1 MNQALLEVRNLR
13 TYLRSG
19 GGEVRAVDDISFSI
33 PKGETFCLVGE
44 SGSGK
49 SVSALSVIR
58 LLPDGVA
65 SHPSGEILLNGQD
78 LLTLDD
84 PGIRAVRGLKIAM
97 IFQEPMTSLNPVMSI
112 GEQITEALQLH
123 HADMDDAEARERTIK
138 ALEQVQIPNA
148 SSRFRDY
155 PHQLS
160 GGQRQRVMIAMALA
174 CQPHLLIADEPTT
187 ALDVT
192 VQAEILRL
200 MRKLQD
206 DTGMSMLFITHDFG
220 VVAQMAHWV
229 GVMQQG
235 KLVEVGGCK
244 SVLRHPQHPYTQQL
258 LAAVPEN
265 LAKPGQVVMGVNP
278 SAHETAESPGA
289 EELPLSEEPVVK
301 TEAEPS
307 PPGRGQG
314 EGMQIDASPD
324 TPTLSGEEKA
334 LLQPPVDEMLSNS
347 DKKLL
352 SVLERAGLRLQ
363 ATQNVSNDSSL
374 PDEPGVE
381 AKTEPSPAGRGQGEG
396 VRIDA
401 LPDSIP
407 LTPTL
412 SREERELLRQP
423 PQRREETNSPARVDG
438 DTDKISPQIVTKLG
452 EPLLQIR
459 DLKVWFPI
467 KKGLFRQTVDYVKAV
482 DEVSLDIPQ
491 GEIVAL
497 VGESGCGKT
506 TLGRA
511 VLQLERPTAGSIRID
526 GQELTGLSARELRPL
541 RRKMQIAFQDPQSSL
556 NPRLLVE
563 TTLTEPMKVHGIGAN
578 QEQRI
583 ELAGQLLE
591 DMQLSRESLWRYPHE
606 FSGGQRQRIGLARA
620 LALNPEFVVC
630 DEITSALDV
639 SVQAEI
645 LQLLLDI
652 RRRRNLTLLFI
663 THNIGVVEYLSDR
676 TVVMYKGKVVEE
688 GLTAKVCGAP
698 EHPYTQKLLAAV
710 PRLVV

>member
-1 MNQALLEVRNLR
+1 MSQALLEVRNLR
-13 TYLRSG
+13 TYLSSG

-65 SHPSGEILLNGQD
+65 SHPGGEILLNGQD
-78 LLTLDD
+78 LLKLDD
-84 PGIRAVRGLKIAM
+84 AGIRAVRGLKIAM

-123 HADMDDAEARERTIK
+123 HPDMDDAEATERSIK
-138 ALEQVQIPNA
+138 ALEQVQIPSA

-174 CQPHLLIADEPTT
+174 CEPHLLIADEPTT

-220 VVAQMAHWV
+220 VVAQMADWV

-235 KLVEVGGCK
+235 KLVEVGTCAE
-244 SVLRHPQHPYTQQL
+244 VLRKPKHPYTQKL
-258 LAAVPEN
+258 LASVPEN
-265 LAKPGQVVMGVNP
+265 LAKPGRADVGVNP
-278 SAHETAESPGA
+278 SATEAVESPIGEYSA
-289 EELPLSEEPVVK
+289 LSDD
-301 TEAEPS
+301 EA
-307 PPGRGQG
+307 
-314 EGMQIDASPD
+314 
-324 TPTLSGEEKA
+324 LS
-334 LLQPPVDEMLSNS
+334 DS
-347 DKKLL
+347 DRKLL
-352 SVLERAGLRLQ
+352 SVLGRAGLRRQ
-363 ATQNVSNDSSL
+363 ASQNAAQG
-374 PDEPGVE
+374 GVE
-381 AKTEPSPAGRGQGEG
+381 
-396 VRIDA
+396 
-401 LPDSIP
+401 
-407 LTPTL
+407 
-412 SREERELLRQP
+412 
-423 PQRREETNSPARVDG
+423 VDHL
-438 DTDKISPQIVTKLG
+438 I
-452 EPLLQIR
+452 QIR

-491 GEIVAL
+491 GQIVAL

-511 VLQLERPTAGSIRID
+511 VLQLEPPTAGSIRID

-645 LQLLLDI
+645 LQLLLSI
-652 RRRRNLTLLFI
+652 RQQRNLTLLFI
-663 THNIGVVEYLSDR
+663 THNIGVVEYLSDQ
-676 TVVMYKGKVVEE
+676 TVVMYKGKIVEQ
-688 GLTAKVCGAP
+688 GLTAQVCGQP
-698 EHPYTQKLLAAV
+698 QHPYTQKLLAAV
-710 PRLVV
+710 PRLLN